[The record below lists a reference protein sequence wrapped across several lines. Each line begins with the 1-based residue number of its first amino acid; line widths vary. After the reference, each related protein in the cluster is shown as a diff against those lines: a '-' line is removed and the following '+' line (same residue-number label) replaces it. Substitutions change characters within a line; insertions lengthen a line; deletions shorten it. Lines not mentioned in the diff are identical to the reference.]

1 MFVCLIITVI
11 LGNIIDATSGRWLG
25 RLSGLGAGLDS
36 FYEYLLKSY
45 IMFGE
50 TEDYQMFSAI
60 YKSIHEHMRR
70 GYGFLIP
77 MSSFVDLC

>member
-1 MFVCLIITVI
+1 M
-11 LGNIIDATSGRWLG
+11 IDVESGRWIG

-50 TEDYQMFSAI
+50 SEDYGMFEEAYRVI
-60 YKSIHEHMRR
+60 KQYMRR
-70 GYGFLIP
+70 G
-77 MSSFVDLC
+77 

>member
-1 MFVCLIITVI
+1 MYSDFVICFSHEGNVI
-11 LGNIIDATSGRWLG
+11 DVESGRWIG

-50 TEDYQMFSAI
+50 SEDYGMFEEAYRVI
-60 YKSIHEHMRR
+60 KQYMRR
-70 GYGFLIP
+70 GWVKNFLYC
-77 MSSFVDLC
+77 MT